1 MGVKILSP
9 KKSDLSQEIDKLAPV
24 RFEYNGKIYE
34 TYEPYFIVLKMAKQ
48 RFMSIE
54 DFLYLEVSNLKRS
67 KN

>member
-9 KKSDLSQEIDKLAPV
+9 KKSVLSEEIDKLSPV

-34 TYEPYFIVLKMAKQ
+34 TDEPYFIVLKMAKQ
-48 RFMSIE
+48 KYMSIE
-54 DFLYLEVSNLKRS
+54 SFLYLKILDFERS